1 MPKPEAEADVKSVNL
16 GEGHKKER
24 RFTVYKPARVER
36 DDQTEGEVEESI
48 WESGVV
54 SILLVLCSCWGGHL
68 HISTYNQVL
77 VVEKMGY
84 SR

>member
-1 MPKPEAEADVKSVNL
+1 MEEVEEVEEVVEEA
-16 GEGHKKER
+16 
-24 RFTVYKPARVER
+24 
-36 DDQTEGEVEESI
+36 EESI
-48 WESGVV
+48 WETGVV